1 VLYLYMTDCC
11 HLCDEAEQLL
21 ETVTAY
27 RPVAWQPRDVVDDP
41 EWMATYGERI
51 PVLADENG
59 HSLDWPFDAADLL
72 RFLDTAR

>member
-21 ETVTAY
+21 KTVTAY
-27 RPVAWQPRDVVDDP
+27 RPVQWQPRDVVDHP

-51 PVLADENG
+51 PVLADEIG
-59 HSLDWPFDAADLL
+59 HSLDWPFDAADVMQ
-72 RFLDTAR
+72 FLDSA